1 MTIWVCGEVLV
12 DLIPDQSQNGSSGTN
27 ESTERIGVIGGGT
40 ENTAIALARL
50 GHKTEFIDGISTDK
64 WGVLAKKELEADGVG
79 TRFCK
84 FSDKPTC
91 QAIVTL
97 NKDGGASYEFIIDGT
112 ATFDFS
118 RDWLP
123 DPYKHKPVALHI
135 GTLVTVVEPA
145 ASVLF
150 DWAMEVAELAP
161 VIFDPN
167 IRPAVIGDREK
178 YREHVEKWI
187 SISSVVK
194 VSDDDL
200 SWLYPG
206 EDHVAIANRW
216 ITDGVA
222 VVVIT
227 KGADGLV
234 GVTSYGVV
242 SVPGF
247 KVEVTDT
254 IGAGDTV
261 GAVITEAVKNIG
273 LDELHGAALIVTLE
287 KAARAA
293 AFTCTRKGAQPPT
306 ARELNEL
313 NAVH

>member
-12 DLIPDQSQNGSSGTN
+12 DLIGDA
-27 ESTERIGVIGGGT
+27 GVIGGGP

-50 GHKTEFIDGISTDK
+50 GHQVEFIDGISTDN
-64 WGVLAKKELEADGVG
+64 WGQLAKQELEADGVG
-79 TRFCK
+79 QRFVK
-84 FSDKPTC
+84 FSEKPTC

-97 NKDGGASYEFIIDGT
+97 DASGKADYEFVIDGT
-112 ATFDFS
+112 ATFDFP

-135 GTLVTVVEPA
+135 GTLVTVVELA
-145 ASVLF
+145 ANVLF
-150 DWAMEVAELAP
+150 DWALEVSELAP

-167 IRPAVIGDREK
+167 IRPAVMADREK
-178 YREHVEKWI
+178 YRQQVEKWV

-200 SWLYPG
+200 NWLYPG
-206 EDHVAIANRW
+206 EDHLEIANRW
-216 ITDGVA
+216 IELGVS

-234 GVTSYGVV
+234 GITSHGVV
-242 SVPGF
+242 SAPGV
-247 KVEVTDT
+247 KVEVVDT

-261 GAVITEAVKNIG
+261 GAVITEAVKKVG
-273 LDELHGAALIVTLE
+273 LEQLHGSALLVVLE
-287 KAARAA
+287 KAALAA
-293 AFTCTRKGAQPPT
+293 AFTCTKKGAQPPT
-306 ARELNEL
+306 ARELKEL
-313 NAVH
+313 NAIH

>member
-1 MTIWVCGEVLV
+1 MWVCGEVLV
-12 DLIPDQSQNGSSGTN
+12 DLIPDAANPN
-27 ESTERIGVIGGGT
+27 STERVGVIGGGP

-50 GHKTEFIDGISTDK
+50 GHQVEFIDGISTDK
-64 WGVLAKKELEADGVG
+64 WGVAAKAELDADGVG

-91 QAIVTL
+91 QAIVSL
-97 NKDGGASYEFIIDGT
+97 DANGSASYEFVIDGT

-118 RDWLP
+118 AEWLP
-123 DPYKHKPVALHI
+123 DAYKHKPSLLHI
-135 GTLVTVVEPA
+135 GTLVTAVEPA

-150 DWAMEVAELAP
+150 DWALQVSELAP

-167 IRPAVIGDREK
+167 IRPAVIPDRDL
-178 YREHVEKWI
+178 YRAQVEKWAG
-187 SISSVVK
+187 ISSVIK

-200 SWLYPG
+200 AWLYQG
-206 EDHVAIANRW
+206 EDELEVAKRW
-216 ITDGVA
+216 IDGGTS

-227 KGADGLV
+227 KGANGLV
-234 GVTSYGVV
+234 GVTSCGSV

-247 KVEVTDT
+247 KVNVVDT

-261 GAVITEAVKNIG
+261 GAVIAEAVAQIG
-273 LDELHGAALIVTLE
+273 LDELHTGALMVTLE

-293 AFTCTRKGAQPPT
+293 AYTCTKKGAQPPT
-306 ARELNEL
+306 LKELNDI
-313 NAVH
+313 NAIY